1 MLNVKLTLEQA
12 LIRWVVQTRQPFA
25 AVEHPAFRA
34 MFATTETNLPI
45 KTADTLRNRIEDEF
59 CKERSRLRQ
68 ELDTTCKSIAL
79 SLDGWT
85 SENQVGILAVIG
97 HWTTPE
103 FEKKEALLEF
113 TEIHGPSYS
122 GENMTEILLAML
134 EDI

>member
-1 MLNVKLTLEQA
+1 MGCSA
-12 LIRWVVQTRQPFA
+12 FA
-25 AVEHPAFRA
+25 AVEHRAFRA

-59 CKERSRLRQ
+59 YKERSRLRQ

-103 FEKKEALLEF
+103 FKKKEALLEF
-113 TEIHGPSYS
+113 TEIH

-134 EDI
+134 EDKTGHNI